1 MQHSLKRRRWLVVGV
16 AMAALQ
22 TGCSAWRLADVPD
35 PSVIVDPSVVET
47 EAGAIALYR
56 NAIST
61 FNSVFAGGNAFSGS
75 GSFVAASGTGSDEMY
90 VRNTPFALRA
100 VGYDGLPVGETAAGE
115 EEPWYSMHRARLQI
129 DQSIGALKKY
139 GKPTTPSSYLAQLYA
154 LRGFNSVMFA
164 ELFCSGTPFSRAI
177 YGGDIVFG
185 QPLTTEQV
193 LEQAIADFDSALAI
207 TTDSVRIR
215 QMATIGKARALV
227 NLNRISDA
235 ATLVSGIPTAYR
247 YDAQFSQTSGQN
259 YTVDGSL
266 RMMDRLGVNG
276 LDYLSA
282 GQSGDFR
289 VATVM
294 SSAFQPIAAKF
305 GTGAASIPLADGLEA
320 RLIEAEAKL
329 RAEDFDGWAD
339 ILNALRQSAGSQT
352 LHALSVDSTSNA
364 DQQLRES
371 VMFRERAFWL
381 YGTGRRFGD
390 MRRLVRQYKRS
401 LYQVFPRGQHPHL
414 PYDPNIIS
422 SKPSFAP
429 PTTELNNNPNFK
441 GCFNRDA

>member
-1 MQHSLKRRRWLVVGV
+1 MQRSLTLRRWLVVGV
-16 AMAALQ
+16 AMTALQ
-22 TGCSAWRLADVPD
+22 TGCSAWRLTDVPD
-35 PSVIVDPSVVET
+35 PSIIVDPSVVET
-47 EAGAIALYR
+47 EAGAVALYK
-56 NAIST
+56 NAISS
-61 FNSVFAGGNAFSGS
+61 FNSMFAGGSAFTGTT
-75 GSFVAASGTGSDEMY
+75 SFAAASGTGSDEMY
-90 VRNTPFALRA
+90 VQNPSFALRA
-100 VGYDGLPVGETAAGE
+100 VGYDGLPVGETAAQE

-139 GKPTTPSSYLAQLYA
+139 GVTTPSSYVAQLYA

-164 ELFCSGTPFSRAI
+164 ELFCSGIPFSRAI

-185 QPLTTEQV
+185 RPLTTEQV

-215 QMATIGKARALV
+215 QMATLGKARALV

-235 ATLVSGIPTAYR
+235 ATLVGGIPTAYR
-247 YDAQFSQTSGQN
+247 YDARFSQASGTN

-266 RMMDRLGVNG
+266 RMVNQLGMNG

-282 GQSGDFR
+282 GQNGDSR

-294 SSAFQPIAAKF
+294 SSGFQPIAAKF
-305 GTGAASIPLADGLEA
+305 GNGAASIPLTDGLEA

-329 RAEDFDGWAD
+329 RAEDFEGWAD
-339 ILNALRQSAGSQT
+339 ILNELRQNAGSQALDT
-352 LHALSVDSTSNA
+352 LPVDSTINA
-364 DQQLRES
+364 DKFLRES

-390 MRRLVRQYKRS
+390 MRRLVRQYQRS
-401 LYQVFPRGQHPHL
+401 FYQVFPRGQHPNL
-414 PYDPNIIS
+414 MYDPNIFS
-422 SKPSFAP
+422 AKPSFAP
-429 PTTELNNNPNFK
+429 PATELTNNPYFE